1 MGITDKGS
9 DGRIRI
15 RCHECGKRLKLPP
28 GAGGRVFRCPICANT
43 IISPLD
49 SDPAATEQKDQAEAK
64 IMKRLSGWAPVLS
77 QKERYKSVE
86 SLGHFLGREF
96 ADLAQSYAGAL
107 AGVVTEESEALDK
120 VQALY
125 REKMART
132 REFARR
138 IITDLSREI
147 SEMERNPMQKQL
159 GFAERLEGK
168 RREKRDFEIILKVLF
183 DISMSPPA
191 TLASAPEQPPAQPGA
206 QTEPIDLLPPSP
218 PEQ

>member
-147 SEMERNPMQKQL
+147 AEMERNPMQKQL

-183 DISMSPPA
+183 DISMSPAVP
-191 TLASAPEQPPAQPGA
+191 PEQPPAQPGA